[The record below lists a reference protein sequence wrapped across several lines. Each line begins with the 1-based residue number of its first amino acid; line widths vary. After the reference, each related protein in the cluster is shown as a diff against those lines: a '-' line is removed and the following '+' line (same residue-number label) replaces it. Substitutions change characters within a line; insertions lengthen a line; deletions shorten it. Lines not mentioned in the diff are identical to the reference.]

1 MKAQAVIEFPPSV
14 VIKVIGNANY
24 RTDYDP
30 VYDYSN
36 FLMKVAHQTFI
47 VHQKTKKVAVVSARD
62 FIFVLHLNK
71 SVDGTIYALVFS
83 IDRDELKPPEK
94 GTVRGWL
101 QIGGWRLQP
110 MSGDRTM
117 ATYHTE
123 LDMRGSV
130 PGFVMT

>member
-24 RTDYDP
+24 RADYDP

-71 SVDGTIYALVFS
+71 VSLGILTHSLLMEPYMLSCFQS
-83 IDRDELKPPEK
+83 T
-94 GTVRGWL
+94 G
-101 QIGGWRLQP
+101 
-110 MSGDRTM
+110 MN
-117 ATYHTE
+117 
-123 LDMRGSV
+123 
-130 PGFVMT
+130 